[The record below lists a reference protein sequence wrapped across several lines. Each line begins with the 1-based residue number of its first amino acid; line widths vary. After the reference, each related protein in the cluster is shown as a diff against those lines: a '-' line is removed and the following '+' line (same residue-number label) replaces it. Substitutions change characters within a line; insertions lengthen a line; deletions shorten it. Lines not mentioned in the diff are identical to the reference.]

1 MKALVNGVALSIVG
15 LLAWASFAEVLEYGT
30 PENPHPGGTISV
42 DEETPADGMR
52 FALGETPLTFSGEG
66 SFALAADAKLTN
78 HYGCVRFEVPVAGAG
93 DVTFAGDAVLK
104 RSDSSIVCLKTE
116 DQLLFPNT
124 SLDRLIPVG
133 GMNCGSIFEYAK
145 AYNVTRTDGVMTVQ
159 YQHKYD
165 YVKCVIAEFRQ
176 VGADVHGRVTDAY
189 YFNSPTTVNGVK
201 YYEGCDIVEM
211 AGLYPTLFYSNGR
224 AASSLMSGGYGL
236 EYVDMLVAPE
246 KCDFVL
252 ADAFS
257 AGGRVRLG
265 GGARVVFDGDE
276 AVCSRKIEMEGTSR
290 LVVSNTTDFTLTGGF
305 SGSGCTLTFGPGAP
319 SEIGT
324 CSLANAIRSATE
336 VIVVQDA
343 SIADL
348 QGVSDPV
355 GNYGTGTAVYWY
367 EHNGSNV
374 TFQVQGTSDGWNK
387 CSMVELYDKNG
398 NIYGRA
404 TKRPYASVSAHPLG
418 SDFRTFTPTGGGSY
432 ELTGLTLK
440 LPSRRKGEIGGAS
453 ALTNSTL
460 VVTSGMTLD
469 LTNQSVM
476 PRGSTSVLEVQS
488 NATVNLMV
496 QGSGN
501 TYGYGDGRARKIVR
515 KGGVLRAKA
524 QSAFGNSAKL
534 PPIELDG
541 GTLAFEYTNGSANG
555 DADSYVSGVVFRDGA
570 RMNGF
575 CPRFSSGGVTFSA
588 KGTAPSFWTCGGLT
602 VGGSTSS
609 PVVFDVDDV
618 TGDDR
623 TDFFASGVVAD
634 FGSTYVG
641 MPLKKTGAGTMQID
655 KGWTLAGS
663 RFTVSDGTL
672 RLGVSSALK
681 NATTLTLSG
690 GTLAL
695 ASGMTQTLAALTV
708 TTNSALAVESGA
720 KLSFADSSAVAWTAD
735 RTRIDVAADLTADCL
750 RFGTTANGLTAAQLK
765 CFRNGSSKCYLDENG
780 YLRAYPPQGIVIIV
794 R

>member
-30 PENPHPGGTISV
+30 PENPHPGGMVSV

-78 HYGCVRFEVPVAGAG
+78 HYGCVRFEVPLAGAG
-93 DVTFAGDAVLK
+93 DVTFAGDAVLT

-145 AYNVTRTDGVMTVQ
+145 AYNVTRADGVMTVQ

-176 VGADVHGRVTDAY
+176 VGADVYGRVTDAY

-211 AGLYPTLFYSNGR
+211 AGLYPKLFCSNGR
-224 AASSLMSGGYGL
+224 AASSLKSGGYGL

-246 KCDFVL
+246 VCDYAL

-257 AGGRVRLG
+257 AEGRIRLA
-265 GGARVVFDGDE
+265 GGACVAFDGDA
-276 AVCSRKIEMEGTSR
+276 AVCSRKIEMGEVTQ
-290 LVVSNTTDFTLTGGF
+290 LVVSNTTDFALTGGF

-432 ELTGLTLK
+432 ELTGLTLTV
-440 LPSRRKGEIGGAS
+440 PTRTKGAIGGTS
-453 ALTNSTL
+453 ALTNATI
-460 VVTSGMTLD
+460 VVANGLSLD
-469 LTNQSVM
+469 LTDQSVM
-476 PRGSTSVLEVQS
+476 PLGYTSILEVQS
-488 NATVNLMV
+488 NATVNLTV
-496 QGSGN
+496 QGTGN
-501 TYGYGDGRARKIVR
+501 SYGYGDGRARKIVR
-515 KGGVLRAKA
+515 KGGVLKA
-524 QSAFGNSAKL
+524 SAGSVFGSSMSTS
-534 PPIELDG
+534 PIVLDG
-541 GTLAFEYTNGSANG
+541 GTLAFECGSGSASDANTYIQFVDFWNG
-555 DADSYVSGVVFRDGA
+555 AQ
-570 RMNGF
+570 MNGYR
-575 CPRFSSGGVTFSA
+575 PRFGGGVKLTA
-588 KGTAPSFWTCGGLT
+588 RGTSPSFWTSGALT
-602 VGGSTSS
+602 VANATSD
-609 PVVFDVDDV
+609 PVVFAVDDV

-623 TDFFASGVVAD
+623 TDFIASGVVAD

-641 MPLKKTGAGTMQID
+641 MPFKKTGAGTMQID
-655 KGWTLAGS
+655 AAWTLAGS
-663 RFTVSDGTL
+663 RFTVAEGTL
-672 RLGVSSALK
+672 RLGVSTALK

-695 ASGMTQTLAALTV
+695 AAGKTQTLAALTV

-794 R
+794 K